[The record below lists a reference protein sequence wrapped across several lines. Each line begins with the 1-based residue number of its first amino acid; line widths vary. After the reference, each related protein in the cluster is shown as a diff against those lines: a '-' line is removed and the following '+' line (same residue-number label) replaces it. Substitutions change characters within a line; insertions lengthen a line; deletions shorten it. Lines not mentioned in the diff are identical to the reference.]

1 MIMEETELCFPQ
13 LFNTSCSRPERT
25 YYETMIIYI
34 LLSSISLLTSSLNL
48 LVIISIS
55 HFRQL
60 HSPTNLLLLS
70 LAVSDFLIG
79 LLMFFQ
85 IVLINGCWFLGD
97 IACVTYLYLAYII
110 TTASVATMVMI
121 SIDRFVAICHP
132 LHYNTKITQKKVKI
146 CVSLCWTWPTLF
158 QSLNLMENFKQ
169 PGMYNSCLG
178 ECVIVINYIAGM
190 ADLILSFVVPI
201 TIIVVLYF
209 RIFVVAVSHI
219 RTKHSHTPGLTLHGS
234 VNVKKSEIKVAG
246 SLGVVV
252 VVFLICVLPYFCVT
266 LTGQDTLLNASS
278 SAFVIYLFY
287 FNSCLN
293 PIVYTFFYSWF
304 RKSVKVILT
313 LRILQ
318 RNSCDINML

>member
-13 LFNTSCSRPERT
+13 FFNTSCSRPKRT
-25 YYETMIIYI
+25 YFETMITYI
-34 LLSSISLLTSSLNL
+34 LVFSISLLTSSLNL

-55 HFRQL
+55 HFRKL

-70 LAVSDFLIG
+70 LAVCDFFIG

-85 IVLINGCWFLGD
+85 ILYINGCWLLGD
-97 IACVTYLYLAYII
+97 SFCVISHFLAYVF
-110 TTASVATMVMI
+110 TTASIGTMVMI
-121 SIDRFVAICHP
+121 SIDRYVAICYP
-132 LHYNTKITQKKVKI
+132 LHYNTKITQKKVQI
-146 CVSLCWTWPTLF
+146 SVSLCWTWSMVF

-178 ECVIVINYIAGM
+178 ECVIVINYISGLV
-190 ADLILSFVVPI
+190 DLILSFIVPI
-201 TIIVVLYF
+201 IIIVVLYL
-209 RIFVVAVSHI
+209 RIFVVAVSQI
-219 RTKHSHTPGLTLHGS
+219 RAIHSHTAEITFHGS

-252 VVFLICVLPYFCVT
+252 VVFLICLLPYFCVT
-266 LTGQDTLLNASS
+266 LTGQDALLNASS
-278 SAFVIYLFY
+278 TALVIFLFD

-293 PIVYTFFYSWF
+293 PIIYTFFYSWF
-304 RKSVKVILT
+304 RKSIKLIIT

-318 RNSCDINML
+318 SDSCDMDIL